1 MNDFQLVEKIFLAAV
16 ELPAGKRAAFLE
28 TACAGDAEL
37 RAEIDS
43 LLAFDSDKSRP
54 LSSILAASAVDL
66 LEGPDMS
73 GVRIGPYQIERVL
86 GHGGMGSVY
95 LAHRADDQFRR
106 NVAIKFIRRGM
117 DTPEAVARFLRE
129 RQILA
134 DLNHPYI
141 ARLLDGGATES
152 GIPYFVMEYVEGHA
166 IHDYCARKNLGL
178 KARCELFRKICDA
191 VSYAHRSLVVHRDLK
206 PSNILVRDNGTPAL
220 LDFGI
225 ARLIDDAAA
234 MDRTRTA
241 LTMLMTPDYASP
253 EQLRGK
259 PTGTATDVYSL
270 GVVLYFLLTGTRPF
284 ALDGTT
290 PFEMARTVC
299 EDEPPRPS
307 SIAKRRELSG
317 DLDNII
323 LMALRKEPERRYSSV
338 EQFSEDILRYLQ
350 GRPVLAREST
360 FRYRAGKFVLRNRM
374 GVVASAAAVAALLG
388 GVFVSSWEAH
398 RANAAL
404 RVAESQRAR
413 AEQEHR
419 LAALSEKR
427 AMDRAGE
434 AEIERKEAENQR
446 KEAEAQ
452 RQEAELRR
460 AEAQKRVTDIV
471 DLSRHSLFDV
481 QGTLEHLPGALS
493 ARKDVITTTLGY
505 LDKLAAGEKDD
516 PAVLAML
523 VTGYTQTGD
532 VLGLASRPNL
542 GDTKGAM
549 EAWQKGRRIL
559 ARLQAIR
566 APDKRTLLQELGLH
580 QRIGMLLEATGE
592 YPKAL
597 SEYQAG
603 LAVGY
608 QLARKYPKDPSAVV
622 QAGIIEHNLG
632 LILTRL
638 HDPSAGDHV
647 RAEVE
652 IYRKAVELDPTNI
665 ETRLGLSSAIG
676 ALGQYLVSQH
686 KLAEALEQYRKSLEL
701 REAIHARVP
710 NDGVSYSA
718 VARGWLRVATTLGAP
733 WDENLGDLAGA
744 REAARKSVAIYEN
757 IHKAEPQDR
766 KATGDLARALIYE
779 GIMLSDLTE
788 LRRGFTMLTD
798 LQAQNPKQVLYEQEF
813 RLANQYLKILENLP
827 GR

>member
-16 ELPAGKRAAFLE
+16 ELPAGRRAAFLE
-28 TACAGDAEL
+28 TSCAGDASL
-37 RAEIDS
+37 RAEVES
-43 LLAFDSDKSRP
+43 LLSFDSDKSRP
-54 LSSILAASAVDL
+54 LSPILAASAVDV

-95 LAHRADDQFRR
+95 LAHRADDQFSRK
-106 NVAIKFIRRGM
+106 VAIKFIRRGM
-117 DTPEAVARFLRE
+117 DTPAAVARFLRE

-141 ARLLDGGATES
+141 ARLLDGGATET
-152 GIPYFVMEYVEGHA
+152 GIPYFVMEFVEGKA
-166 IHDYCARKNLGL
+166 IHDYCAQHNLGL
-178 KARCELFRKICDA
+178 NARCELFRKICEA

-206 PSNILVRDNGTPAL
+206 PSNILVRENGTPAL

-241 LTMLMTPDYASP
+241 LTLLMTPDYASP
-253 EQLRGK
+253 EQLSGK

-270 GVVLYFLLTGTRPF
+270 GVVLYYLLTGSRPF

-307 SIAKRRELSG
+307 SIAQHRELSG

-338 EQFSEDILRYLQ
+338 EQFSDDIQRYLQ
-350 GRPVLAREST
+350 GRPVLAREAT
-360 FRYRAGKFVLRNRM
+360 FSYRARKFILRNRV
-374 GVVASAAAVAALLG
+374 GVIASAAALAALVG
-388 GVFVSSWEAH
+388 AVFVTSLEAH

-413 AEQEHR
+413 AEQEHQ
-419 LAALSEKR
+419 LAAQSEKR
-427 AMDRAGE
+427 AVERAGE
-434 AEIERKEAENQR
+434 AEIQR
-446 KEAEAQ
+446 QEAEAQ

-460 AEAQKRVTDIV
+460 QEAQRRVMDIV

-505 LDKLAAGEKDD
+505 LDKLAASEKDD

-532 VLGLASRPNL
+532 VSGLPSRPNL

-559 ARLQAIR
+559 ARLKSVQ
-566 APDKRTLLQELGLH
+566 PVNKRTLLQELGFH
-580 QRIGMLLEATGE
+580 QRIGMVQESVGDNG
-592 YPKAL
+592 KAL
-597 SEYQAG
+597 EEYRAG
-603 LAVGY
+603 LAVGH
-608 QLARKYPKDPSAVV
+608 QLAQKYPKDPAAVV

-632 LILTRL
+632 LILTRM
-638 HDPSAGDHV
+638 HNPTAGDHV
-647 RAEVE
+647 RAEIE
-652 IYRKAVELDPTNI
+652 IYQKAVALNPSEI
-665 ETRLGLSSAIG
+665 ETKLGLATAVG

-686 KLAEALEQYRKSLEL
+686 KLAEGLEQYRKSLAL
-701 REAIHARVP
+701 REQIHAEYP
-710 NDGVSYSA
+710 SDGVSYSS
-718 VARGWLRVATTLGAP
+718 VARAYLRVATTLGAP
-733 WDENLGDLAGA
+733 WDENLGDPAGA
-744 REAARKSVAIYEN
+744 REAFRKSVAIYED
-757 IHKAEPQDR
+757 IHKAEPKDR
-766 KATGDLARALIYE
+766 KAVGDLARALIYE
-779 GIMLSDLTE
+779 GITLSDVTE
-788 LRRGFTMLTD
+788 LRRGFTMLTE
-798 LQAQNPKQVLYEQEF
+798 LQAENPKQVVFQTEF
-813 RLANQYLKILENLP
+813 NLANRYLKVLE
-827 GR
+827 GRSEH